1 MNATMRFMV
10 WGTIPIGSFLG
21 GVLGNSIGLRATL
34 WVAGIGS
41 CVPFLPVLLSPLRG
55 LRTIPEGPEERA
67 PVEAVAEPEAVPP
80 AQRPAP

>member
-21 GVLGNSIGLRATL
+21 GVLGNTIGLRPTL

-41 CVPFLPVLLSPLRG
+41 CLPFIPVLLSPVRKLRA
-55 LRTIPEGPEERA
+55 IPEPPEERDA
-67 PVEAVAEPEAVPP
+67 LDAVGEPGVVPP
-80 AQRPAP
+80 SQLPAP

>member
-21 GVLGNSIGLRATL
+21 GVLGNTIGLRPTL

-41 CVPFLPVLLSPLRG
+41 CLPFLPVFLSPVRR
-55 LRTIPEGPEERA
+55 LRTIPEPPEEPGA
-67 PVEAVAEPEAVPP
+67 AEIIGQPDRVPP
-80 AQRPAP
+80 SQVPAP